1 VTIHQLIEHY
11 GALGVG
17 LGGAIEGETAVVI
30 GGAIARQGLFS
41 PWWAALA
48 AFVGA
53 WVSCQ
58 LFFLVG
64 RSQRESRFVHRVI
77 DKPVFVRALKMIDRH
92 PRLFCF
98 GFRFIYGFR
107 VAGPIAISMS
117 HVRARDFGWLQ
128 ALSAAIWGPGL
139 VWLGFAFGKTIVRVV
154 KLLLTPQHALIAA
167 AVVIVALLGWLQW
180 RRKRGRDAARNRALA
195 EQDIAG
201 QSAATEVCGD

>member
-1 VTIHQLIEHY
+1 MSVSLHQLIEHY

-17 LGGAIEGETAVVI
+17 LGGAIEGESAVVI
-30 GGAIARQGLFS
+30 GGAIARTGAFS

-58 LFFLVG
+58 LFFLAG
-64 RSQRESRFVHRVI
+64 RSQRDHRLIHRVI
-77 DKPVFVRALKMIDRH
+77 DKPVFARALKMIDRH

-117 HVRARDFGWLQ
+117 HVRGRDFAWLQ
-128 ALSAAIWGPGL
+128 LLSAAIWGPGL
-139 VWLGFAFGKTIVRVV
+139 VWLGYAFGKEIVAVV
-154 KLLLTPQHALIAA
+154 KMLLTPQHAAIAA
-167 AVVIVALLGWLQW
+167 IVGSVAILAWLQW
-180 RRKRGRDAARNRALA
+180 RRGRVLKARAAEAKLVEARAFEVRGD
-195 EQDIAG
+195 G
-201 QSAATEVCGD
+201 

>member
-1 VTIHQLIEHY
+1 MTIHDLIQHY

-17 LGGAIEGETAVVI
+17 LGGGIEGESAVVI
-30 GGAIARQGLFS
+30 GGAMAREGLFS

-53 WVSCQ
+53 WISCQ

-64 RSQRESRFVHRVI
+64 RSQRNSRFVHRI
-77 DKPVFVRALKMIDRH
+77 TDKPVFARALKMIDTH

-117 HVRARDFGWLQ
+117 NVRARDFAWLQ

-139 VWLGFAFGKTIVRVV
+139 VWLGFEFGKTIVRVV
-154 KLLLTPQHALIAA
+154 KLLLTPENAVIA
-167 AVVIVALLGWLQW
+167 VTLVALGVLGWLWW
-180 RRKRGRDAARNRALA
+180 RQRRARAAASDRALA
-195 EQDIAG
+195 ESTIAQG
-201 QSAATEVCGD
+201 VPVPPVIGD